1 MPCHVII
8 ANTKREFI
16 ARWEGA
22 NPVWTK
28 ARSGALVMDELEAL
42 AALGRMRARDRK
54 STDGTAIVYAK

>member
-1 MPCHVII
+1 MPRHVII
-8 ANTKREFI
+8 TNDRREFI
-16 ARWEGA
+16 TRWDGHA
-22 NPVWTK
+22 PAWTK